1 MCAVYALMRPL
12 SPTHL
17 AGFRPPCWSAA
28 MNPLSDA
35 GLRRARTTAETPA
48 KKSSRRGSVCASL
61 SRAPAACGRSGGEE
75 DGRGV
80 CTATEGAW
88 ARAVC
93 TGGLHGG
100 REGGRGRGI
109 DSQRGS
115 VSAER
120 R

>member
-61 SRAPAACGRSGGEE
+61 SRAPAACGRSGGGE
-75 DGRGV
+75 DGRGAYSHRG
-80 CTATEGAW
+80 CMGA
-88 ARAVC
+88 
-93 TGGLHGG
+93 GGLHGRPAWG
-100 REGGRGRGI
+100 
-109 DSQRGS
+109 
-115 VSAER
+115 A
-120 R
+120 